1 MFRINTFIECGGYD
15 ENFKCT
21 QDYDLWI
28 RMIKYGKFVK
38 LKEKLLCLRIH
49 SNSISSKKN
58 KMQRYY
64 SFFITL
70 KYIFPQMEN
79 LLQKLMKTIF

>member
-70 KYIFPQMEN
+70 KYIFPQMEKFTSKIN
-79 LLQKLMKTIF
+79 ENNF